1 VVNNV
6 YSIGGL
12 RHVEAREKML
22 FSRTFNEVVLGFL
35 PEKGSMGPLKFNDNV
50 PQLEDRTSVCSIYHF
65 QIFTHQSV
73 WQLCSK
79 LNSLSLAFLQCQY
92 TPESIA

>member
-1 VVNNV
+1 MPAFLKGTGNYAWFNIFVFSVPCRNLNHF

-35 PEKGSMGPLKFNDNV
+35 PEKGSTGPL
-50 PQLEDRTSVCSIYHF
+50 QLPDEITQLPFAHSVCSIYHF
-65 QIFTHQSV
+65 
-73 WQLCSK
+73 
-79 LNSLSLAFLQCQY
+79 
-92 TPESIA
+92 